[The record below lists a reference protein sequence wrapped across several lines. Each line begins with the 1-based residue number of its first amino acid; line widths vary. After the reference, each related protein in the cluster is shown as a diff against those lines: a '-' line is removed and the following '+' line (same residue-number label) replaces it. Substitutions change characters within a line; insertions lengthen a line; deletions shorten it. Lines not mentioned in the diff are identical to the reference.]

1 MTRISTPGSRWPMSA
16 HEMSEED
23 RATYRKWARFSY
35 ACYTLL
41 IAGLLIVG
49 LSTRQSNTRTATED
63 LTAGIGTP
71 AKPAGQH
78 HPGG

>member
-1 MTRISTPGSRWPMSA
+1 MSA

-35 ACYTLL
+35 ACYT
-41 IAGLLIVG
+41 LLIVG